1 MDERTRA
8 PALPFALQTPLHI
21 GAVGLNVRDLER
33 TGTYYRDLLG
43 LSEVERNGDTLRLGA
58 GGTPLLELVHR
69 PDMRPDHPGS
79 AGLFHTAFLMP
90 TRADLARWVMHIA
103 QARMPITGAS
113 DHGVSEA
120 FYLDDPEGNG
130 IEVYADRPPEAW
142 TWRDGA
148 VSMPTDRLDVEKLA
162 AEIDGQNTAYGSAP
176 AGLRIG
182 HVHLR
187 VGDLDRGEAFYRGAL
202 GLDLT
207 RRRQGAAFM
216 SSGGYHH
223 HVGSNVWRSAGA
235 GPRDEDRAGLAW
247 FSFVPRDAATERAV
261 QERLA
266 ASGAKLVSRDGA
278 TEATDPWGTRVRL
291 MAA

>member
-1 MDERTRA
+1 MDERTRTTV
-8 PALPFALQTPLHI
+8 LPFALQTPLYI
-21 GAVGLNVRDLER
+21 GVVALNVRDLER
-33 TGTYYRDLLG
+33 TGSYYRDLLG
-43 LSEVERNGDTLRLGA
+43 LSEIDRTADMVRLGA
-58 GGTPLLELVHR
+58 GGTTLLELVHR
-69 PDMRPDHPGS
+69 PDMLPDDPS
-79 AGLFHTAFLMP
+79 TAGLFHTAFLMP

-130 IEVYADRPPEAW
+130 IEVYADRPPELWAW
-142 TWRDGA
+142 SDGV
-148 VSMPTDRLDVEKLA
+148 VSMPTDRLDVEKLVTETGA
-162 AEIDGQNTAYGSAP
+162 QDSGYAGAP

-187 VGDLDRGEAFYRGAL
+187 VGDLDRGEAFYRGGI

-235 GPRDEDRAGLAW
+235 GPRDENRAGLAW

-261 QERLA
+261 KERLA
-266 ASGAKLVSRDGA
+266 ASGATVVARDGA
-278 TEATDPWGTRVRL
+278 TETTDPWGTRVRL
-291 MAA
+291 MAG